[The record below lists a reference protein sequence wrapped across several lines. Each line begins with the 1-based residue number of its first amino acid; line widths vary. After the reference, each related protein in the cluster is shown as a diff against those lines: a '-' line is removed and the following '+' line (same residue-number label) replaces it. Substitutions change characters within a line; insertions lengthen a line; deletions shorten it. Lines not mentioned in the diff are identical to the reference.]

1 MKRLVS
7 ISLSVFIFL
16 CMLVATERQ
25 AYGYVDPGSG
35 LIALQGLAS
44 AAAAFGYFMRRR
56 IGLLFRG
63 NEITKAD
70 SGKEGKSA
78 NAA

>member
-7 ISLSVFIFL
+7 LSLSVFIFL

-25 AYGYVDPGSG
+25 AYAYVDPGSG

-56 IGLLFRG
+56 IRLLFSS
-63 NEITKAD
+63 NDMTKSQSAAV
-70 SGKEGKSA
+70 GKES
-78 NAA
+78 N